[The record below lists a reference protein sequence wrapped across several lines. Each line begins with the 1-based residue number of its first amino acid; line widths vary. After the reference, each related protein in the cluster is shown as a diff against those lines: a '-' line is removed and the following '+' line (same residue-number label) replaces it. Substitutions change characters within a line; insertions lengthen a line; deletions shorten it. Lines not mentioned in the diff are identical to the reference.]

1 MRKVQF
7 ELMRPGEIVAEKG
20 RCPVVYV
27 PIGPLE
33 WHGPHLPLGVDPL
46 RAHEVAV
53 RVAREVGGV
62 VLPTFFWGTERERSP
77 EMLRNIGFK
86 GDEWIVGMDFPK
98 NSMKSLYCRE
108 EYFAILV
115 RELVDILENQEYKT
129 IVIVNGHGAQNHVAV
144 LDRLCAEFSAKKKI
158 KIMHVF
164 VTVMD
169 EKGEYNWAHA
179 AREETSV
186 MMALYPESV
195 DLSTLPPKDRPLRNV
210 DWGIVDNLTFRG
222 HPTEDCT
229 VREDPRVGSSKELG
243 EENLKATA
251 TQIVEKIKQVL
262 LEIGI
267 RE

>member
-7 ELMRPGEIVAEKG
+7 ELMRPGEIVAEKD

-53 RVAREVGGV
+53 RVALKVGGV

-98 NSMKSLYCRE
+98 NSMKSLYCHE
-108 EYFAILV
+108 EYFAVLV
-115 RELVDILENQEYKT
+115 RELIGILENQGYKI
-129 IVIVNGHGAQNHVAV
+129 IVFINGHGAQNHLAV
-144 LDRLCAEFSAKKKI
+144 LDRLCAEFTAQKKI
-158 KIMHVF
+158 KVINLF

-169 EKGEYNWAHA
+169 KEGECNWAHA

-186 MMALYPESV
+186 MRALYPESV
-195 DLSTLPPKDRPLRNV
+195 DLWKLPDKDKPLRNV
-210 DWGIVDNLTFRG
+210 DWAIVDNLTFRG
-222 HPTEDCT
+222 HPTKDFT
-229 VREDPRVGSSKELG
+229 VREDPRVDSSGELG
-243 EENLKATA
+243 EENLRATVA
-251 TQIVEKIKQVL
+251 QIAERVKKEWKESGLNI
-262 LEIGI
+262 
-267 RE
+267 